1 MSSLATGFLV
11 RAAGILAAGHLEAGL
26 WVVSAR
32 GRIVGSLTDTD
43 EGWRLS
49 WFDGADARLVNY
61 AGRIDGDV
69 EPLSQALTL
78 RLGAPVR
85 LDPLPS

>member
-1 MSSLATGFLV
+1 MASLATELFV
-11 RAAGILAAGHLEAGL
+11 RAAGFLAAVHVEPGL

-32 GRIVGSLTDTD
+32 GRIVGSLAETD

-49 WFDGADARLVNY
+49 WFEGADARLVNH
-61 AGRIDGDV
+61 AGKIDGDI
-69 EPLSQALTL
+69 EALSQALTV

>member
-1 MSSLATGFLV
+1 MSSLATELFV
-11 RAAGILAAGHLEAGL
+11 RAAGFLAAGYVEPAL

-43 EGWRLS
+43 QGWRLS

-69 EPLSQALTL
+69 EALSQALTL

>member
-1 MSSLATGFLV
+1 MSFLATELIARAAGFLV
-11 RAAGILAAGHLEAGL
+11 AGHVDAGL
-26 WVVSAR
+26 WAVSAR
-32 GRIVGSLTDTD
+32 GRIVGSLADTD

-69 EPLSQALTL
+69 EALSQALTV

-85 LDPLPS
+85 LDLLPS

>member
-1 MSSLATGFLV
+1 MSSLATELLAHAAGFL
-11 RAAGILAAGHLEAGL
+11 AAAHVEAGL

-43 EGWRLS
+43 QGWRLS
-49 WFDGADARLVNY
+49 WFDGADVRLVNY

-69 EPLSQALTL
+69 EALAQALTL

-85 LDPLPS
+85 LDPLPG

>member
-1 MSSLATGFLV
+1 MSSLATELLS
-11 RAAGILAAGHLEAGL
+11 RAAGFLAASYAEAGL

-32 GRIVGSLTDTD
+32 GRIVGSLADTE

-49 WFDGADARLVNY
+49 WFEGADIRLVNY
-61 AGRIDGDV
+61 AGRIDGDI
-69 EPLSQALTL
+69 EALSQALTL